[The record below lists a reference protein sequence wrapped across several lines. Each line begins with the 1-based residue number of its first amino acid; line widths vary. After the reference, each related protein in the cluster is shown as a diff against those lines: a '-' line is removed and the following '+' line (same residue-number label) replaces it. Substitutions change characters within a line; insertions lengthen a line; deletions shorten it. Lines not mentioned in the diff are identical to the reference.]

1 MKLYNNLTKDVYG
14 KVKSLKEIKENIC
27 MYESTSIYDVTDYS
41 EYNYLK
47 TFTLIQLLNLFPYW
61 NVKN

>member
-1 MKLYNNLTKDVYG
+1 MKLYNNLTGVYG

-27 MYESTSIYDVTDYS
+27 MYESTNDYNIFDIT

-61 NVKN
+61 NVNN

>member
-1 MKLYNNLTKDVYG
+1 MKLYNNFTGVYG
-14 KVKSLKEIKENIC
+14 KVKSLEEIKENIC

-61 NVKN
+61 NINN

>member
-1 MKLYNNLTKDVYG
+1 MKLYNNFTGVYG
-14 KVKSLKEIKENIC
+14 KVKSLEEIKENIC
-27 MYESTSIYDVTDYS
+27 MYESTNIYDITDYS

-61 NVKN
+61 NINN

>member
-1 MKLYNNLTKDVYG
+1 MKLYNNLTGVYG

-27 MYESTSIYDVTDYS
+27 MYESTNDYNIFDIT
-41 EYNYLK
+41 EYKYLK

>member
-27 MYESTSIYDVTDYS
+27 MYESTNGYDIFDIS

-47 TFTLIQLLNLFPYW
+47 TLTLIQLLNLFPYW
-61 NVKN
+61 RLK

>member
-27 MYESTSIYDVTDYS
+27 MYESTNGYDIFDIS

-61 NVKN
+61 RLK

>member
-27 MYESTSIYDVTDYS
+27 MYESTNGYDIFDIS

-47 TFTLIQLLNLFPYW
+47 TFTLIQLLNLFPHW
-61 NVKN
+61 RLK

>member
-1 MKLYNNLTKDVYG
+1 
-14 KVKSLKEIKENIC
+14 

-61 NVKN
+61 NVNN

>member
-1 MKLYNNLTKDVYG
+1 MKLYNNFTGVYG
-14 KVKSLKEIKENIC
+14 KVKSLEEIKENIC
-27 MYESTSIYDVTDYS
+27 MYESTNDYNIFDIT

-61 NVKN
+61 NINN

>member
-1 MKLYNNLTKDVYG
+1 MKLYNNLTGVYG

-61 NVKN
+61 NVNN

>member
-1 MKLYNNLTKDVYG
+1 MKIYNNHTKDVYG

-61 NVKN
+61 NVNN

>member
-1 MKLYNNLTKDVYG
+1 MKLYNNLTGVYG

-27 MYESTSIYDVTDYS
+27 MYESTNDYNIFDIN
-41 EYNYLK
+41 EYKYLK

-61 NVKN
+61 NVNN

>member
-27 MYESTSIYDVTDYS
+27 MYESTNGYDIFDII

-47 TFTLIQLLNLFPYW
+47 TLTLIQLLNLFPYW
-61 NVKN
+61 RLK